1 MNGKSDIE
9 RVLDGFFADGPE
21 LVADQAFIRALDA
34 IDRTK
39 QRRDRLA
46 PWRLSLMSINS
57 RLATMMLVAVVAVGG
72 VAFLAGQRSG
82 VGGPIVPATTPISTP
97 TLAPTIAPATP
108 APTQVS
114 TVGWIPF
121 TSAIYGFSAA
131 RPTSWSLGAAT
142 GHSATTPGGDSNPD
156 NFWSP
161 SGWPQFSGWETK
173 LPAGKTADAYLQEVT
188 ADAVNTACYPVP
200 STWAAITIDGH
211 PATIAYGGCN
221 EHFYGAEAVT
231 VIGKR
236 IWFFSLA
243 GPDRSLIVPFLT
255 TVKIDPTMVVD

>member
-1 MNGKSDIE
+1 MNGRTDID
-9 RVLDGFFADGPE
+9 RALDGFFADGPE
-21 LVADQAFIRALDA
+21 RVADQAFLRALDA
-34 IDRTK
+34 VDRTK
-39 QRRDRLA
+39 QRHDLFA
-46 PWRLSLMSINS
+46 PWRFSLMSINS

-82 VGGPIVPATTPISTP
+82 VGGPIVPSTAPISTP

-131 RPTSWSLGAAT
+131 RPISWSVGAAT
-142 GHSATTPGGDSNPD
+142 GHSATTPGGDANPD
-156 NFWSP
+156 TFWSP
-161 SGWPQFSGWETK
+161 SGWPAFTGQETQI
-173 LPAGKTADAYLQEVT
+173 PAGKTAAAFLQEVT
-188 ADAVNTACYPVP
+188 ADGVQTACYPLP

-211 PATIAYGGCN
+211 PASIGYGGCN
-221 EHFYGAEAVT
+221 EHFYGVTAVA

-236 IWFFSLA
+236 IWFFHLD

-255 TVKIDPTMVVD
+255 TVKIDPTKVVD